1 MSSKVHNSQVID
13 ARGAPVYDGFE
24 VSEMELRDLRFFC
37 LTAELGTVTK
47 AAERLYV
54 SQPFVTKVIHQLEE
68 EMGVRLFDLE
78 KRRLVLNDNGL
89 YFYKSAKAILQSV
102 DQLADSMA
110 ARRKREEAPIRLLY
124 NNAGYLSA
132 LNSAFMEKYPES
144 VLSETFAVRGDII
157 ELLNSGQADFAIT
170 LPPITREESRMI
182 ESITVLKDTG
192 SIMLPPDHPLF
203 QKDFVTLEELA
214 PCPIIIA
221 PKGSGMRDTIDQIYF
236 SHGLTPNVVYET
248 NDMDLQQRAVLVDKR
263 GIAFMSVI
271 HTQDPLIGQY
281 CRKTL
286 TDECFGTV
294 GLSYNRFRQE
304 TAATQQF
311 KKFALAFFGRL
322 QALADSL

>member
-1 MSSKVHNSQVID
+1 
-13 ARGAPVYDGFE
+13 
-24 VSEMELRDLRFFC
+24 MELRDLRFFC
-37 LTAELGTVTK
+37 LTAELGAVTK
-47 AAERLYV
+47 AVERLYV

-68 EMGVRLFDLE
+68 ELGVKLFDLE

-89 YFYKSAKAILQSV
+89 YFYQSAKAILESV
-102 DQLADSMA
+102 DQLTAGMA
-110 ARRKREEAPIRLLY
+110 ARRKREETPIRLLY

-132 LNSAFMEKYPES
+132 LNSAFMEKYPQS

-170 LPPITREESRMI
+170 LPPITGEESRMI

-203 QKDFVTLEELA
+203 DHDYVTLEELA
-214 PCPIIIA
+214 PCPLVIA

-248 NDMDLQQRAVLVDKR
+248 NDMDLQQRAVLVDKK

-294 GLSYNRFRQE
+294 GLSYNRFRPE
-304 TAATQQF
+304 SAGTQQF
-311 KKFALAFFGRL
+311 KKFALAFFGQL
-322 QALADSL
+322 QALADRL